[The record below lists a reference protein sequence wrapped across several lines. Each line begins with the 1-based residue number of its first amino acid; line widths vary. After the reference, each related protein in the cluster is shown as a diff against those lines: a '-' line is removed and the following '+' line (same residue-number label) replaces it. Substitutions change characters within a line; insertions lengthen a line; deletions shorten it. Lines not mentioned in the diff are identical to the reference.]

1 MSADTFM
8 TLQTG
13 IRKVE
18 SLLESHLKN
27 FRKTGHALRAG

>member
-1 MSADTFM
+1 M